1 MYVTGGAIPRS
12 PRNAFSLGQGGPGPG
27 DYVLPPGNGVI
38 GAASMPR
45 DPRFHSPN
53 SDSVPGPG
61 SHNVSTQFIQPQP
74 ARTVI
79 GHASRDSA
87 SGATAGS
94 DAPLYLPGLA
104 AVKASSPRQPIGSAP
119 RFSPSPDSS
128 SETPGPGA
136 FSTPKSP
143 SGPAFTIRGER

>member
-1 MYVTGGAIPRS
+1 MPRS
-12 PRNAFSLGQGGPGPG
+12 PRNALSVGRGGPGPG
-27 DYVLPPGNGVI
+27 DYALPVQGVT
-38 GAASMPR
+38 GPASMPR
-45 DPRFHSPN
+45 DPRFHTSHG
-53 SDSVPGPG
+53 DSIPGPG
-61 SHNVSTQFIQPQP
+61 SHNVSTSFTQPQP

-79 GHASRDSA
+79 GHASRDPT

-104 AVKASSPRQPIGSAP
+104 AVKASSPRQPMGSAP
-119 RFSPSPDSS
+119 RFSSSLDSD
-128 SETPGPGA
+128 TPGPGA